1 MNGKS
6 SVPRRAVRAASG
18 SKDTTARTGTG
29 TLPTGGAQASWK
41 KRSLSA
47 PERFQAVGYKGR
59 MESTKKHG
67 DGKQPDGPFF
77 APQPA
82 DDLSSHLL
90 RQALGYL
97 GFWLPALVY
106 VVARWRP
113 VGESPG
119 WTPLDSISEYYYS
132 GSIAVLVGALW
143 AMAAFLFTYRGF
155 DNPSHRWDLIIGKV
169 ASIAALGVSLF
180 PTTALDPFIAPVWW
194 RGWMEWVHLASAAV
208 LFGCFVVYSL
218 FLFPK
223 SSRPK
228 ENRDSEKHTRN
239 AVYYSCGVGIALAL
253 LWVVIARLMSGHI
266 FFPESLALVLFGIS
280 WLTKGRALWTLR
292 QVAHRF
298 ARRKDG
304 APSLGPSPGA

>member
-1 MNGKS
+1 MN
-6 SVPRRAVRAASG
+6 
-18 SKDTTARTGTG
+18 
-29 TLPTGGAQASWK
+29 PTKTS
-41 KRSLSA
+41 
-47 PERFQAVGYKGR
+47 
-59 MESTKKHG
+59 G

-97 GFWLPALVY
+97 GFFLPLLVY

-113 VGESPG
+113 VGGGPG
-119 WTPLDSISEYYYS
+119 WAPLDSISEYYYS
-132 GSIAVLVGALW
+132 GAVAVLTGTLW

-155 DNPSHRWDLIIGKV
+155 DNPSRRWDLIIGKV
-169 ASIAALGVSLF
+169 ASIAALSISLF
-180 PTTALDPFIAPVWW
+180 PTTALDPFVAPLWW
-194 RGWMEWVHLASAAV
+194 RGWMESVHLASAAL
-208 LFGCFVVYSL
+208 LFSCFVVYSL

-223 SSRPK
+223 SSRPMQK
-228 ENRDSEKHTRN
+228 RDSQKRTRN
-239 AVYYSCGVGIALAL
+239 AVYYFCGVGIVLAL

-266 FFPESLALVLFGIS
+266 FFPESLALMLFGIS

-292 QVAHRF
+292 QLAHRL
-298 ARRKDG
+298 ARRKDD